1 MTPRSPVV
9 LCILDGWGLAPP
21 GPGNAPYLADTPNV
35 DRILATCP
43 NATLIT
49 HGTDNGLP
57 DGQMGN
63 SEVGHTHIGAGR
75 VVPMGLRRIDLAI
88 EEGSFASTPD
98 IAGFIADVKAAGG
111 RAHLLGLVSDGGV
124 HAQMAHMIAA
134 ARACAAEGVE
144 VLIHAITDGRDVA
157 PGSAYRFVSTLTEA
171 LPDVQIATLTGRYFA
186 MDRDNRWS
194 QTKEAYDAIV
204 HAAGRGAVDAHAAIT
219 AASNRSE
226 SDEFISATVLG
237 DYDGA
242 RDGDGVF
249 CLSFRADRALQIMA
263 ALGAPDF
270 DAFDIGARPAWAS
283 LLGMSDYSD
292 AHNAYLRAAFPK
304 AEIPNTLGDVV
315 AAAGKRQFR
324 VAETEKY
331 PHVTYFLNGGV
342 EAPSVGE
349 DRENPPS
356 PQDNRYDR
364 QPEMSAEA
372 VTDALVGAIEDGY
385 DLIVVNYANPDMVG
399 HTGVLEAA
407 VAACAAVDRGV
418 GRALTALEAAGGVML
433 LCADHGNCEVM
444 VNEGSGKPHTA
455 HTLNPVPVALI
466 GADGDMA
473 DGRLADVAP
482 TLLALMGLDQPAEMT
497 GRVLIS

>member
-21 GPGNAPYLADTPNV
+21 GPGNAPHLAETPNV

-88 EEGSFASTPD
+88 EDEGFATSPE
-98 IAGFIADVKAAGG
+98 IAGFVADVKAAGG

-124 HAQMAHMIAA
+124 HAHLSHMIAA
-134 ARACAAEGVE
+134 AKACAAQGVE

-157 PGSAYRFVSTLTEA
+157 PGSAYRFISDLSEA

-186 MDRDNRWS
+186 MDRDTRWA

-204 HAAGRGAVDAHAAIT
+204 LGQGLRAADAHAAIT
-219 AASNRSE
+219 SAQNRSE
-226 SDEFISATVLG
+226 TDEFITATVLG
-237 DYDGA
+237 EYAGA
-242 RDGDGVF
+242 RDGDGLF
-249 CLSFRADRALQIMA
+249 CLNFRADRALQIMA
-263 ALGAPDF
+263 AIGAPGF
-270 DAFDIGARPAWAS
+270 DAFDIGARPAWSA
-283 LLGMSDYSD
+283 LLGMSDYSE
-292 AHNAYLRAAFPK
+292 AHNAYLRAAFTKPD
-304 AEIPNTLGDVV
+304 IPNTLGAWV

-331 PHVTYFLNGGV
+331 PHVTYFLNSGV
-342 EAPSVGE
+342 EEPCTGE
-349 DRENPPS
+349 ARENPPS
-356 PQDNRYDR
+356 PSDNRYEN

-372 VTDALVGAIEDGY
+372 VTDALVGAIKAGY

-399 HTGVLEAA
+399 HTGVL
-407 VAACAAVDRGV
+407 
-418 GRALTALEAAGGVML
+418 L
-433 LCADHGNCEVM
+433 
-444 VNEGSGKPHTA
+444 S
-455 HTLNPVPVALI
+455 LI
-466 GADGDMA
+466 HISE
-473 DGRLADVAP
+473 P
-482 TLLALMGLDQPAEMT
+482 TRPY
-497 GRVLIS
+497 